1 MLGWSGVPV
10 SQGRARAVGAFTRA
24 WGTEMLS
31 HTLEDVVPADF
42 GPAVMVCRAK
52 KSYPPWVLSRIPVLG
67 AQEWL
72 VRRAGA
78 SSSTCV
84 FQPIW
89 KECMVRRLIT
99 VIRLPLMTV
108 SPAVKLAGKL

>member
-42 GPAVMVCRAK
+42 GPAVMVCRSDA
-52 KSYPPWVLSRIPVLG
+52 PSRSDRSASLG
-67 AQEWL
+67 
-72 VRRAGA
+72 
-78 SSSTCV
+78 
-84 FQPIW
+84 
-89 KECMVRRLIT
+89 
-99 VIRLPLMTV
+99 
-108 SPAVKLAGKL
+108 